1 MVSNETKKISVLERI
16 SKFWE
21 RKTSKI
27 ILPGM
32 EGLTFFDL
40 WAIYLNGIIEGTF
53 STRASAIA
61 FSFFM
66 AIFPFLI
73 FILNLIPYINFIDDF
88 QLHFLV
94 FMDSLMPPTTSEAF
108 NDIFYDIAS
117 TPRAGLL
124 SFTFLL
130 SLFLMTNGVN
140 AIFTGFEFSYHTH
153 VNRSILR
160 QYLIAIGVSVIM
172 ALLLLLTVIV
182 AVYLTY
188 AVDDLQDLGF
198 IFKDLFTAQLMSY
211 ATFIILVYIA
221 VATLYYFGTREGR
234 QSSFFSVGA
243 LFTTLL
249 IILTTFLFGLYI
261 TNFSNYNE
269 LYGSI
274 GALLVLMVYIWLN
287 SNVLLLGFELNA
299 SLNKL
304 RKNFN
309 DLT

>member
-1 MVSNETKKISVLERI
+1 MGAETADTPGIFERM
-16 SKFWE
+16 SKSLE
-21 RKTSKI
+21 RKTKRI

-32 EGLTFFDL
+32 NGLTFYDL
-40 WAIYLNGIIEGTF
+40 WAIYIKGIIEGTF

-61 FSFFM
+61 YSFFM

-88 QLHFLV
+88 QLHFLL
-94 FMDSLMPPTTSEAF
+94 FMDSLMPPTTSDAF
-108 NDIFYDIAS
+108 NDIFMDIAS

-153 VNRSILR
+153 INRSIVR
-160 QYLIAIGVSVIM
+160 QYVIAIGVSVIM

-182 AVYLTY
+182 VVYLTY
-188 AVDDLQDLGF
+188 AVDDLKDLGR
-198 IFKDLFTAQLMSY
+198 IFENIVTVQVLSY
-211 ATFIILVYIA
+211 SAFIILVYFG

-234 QSSFFSVGA
+234 ESSFFSLGA
-243 LFTTLL
+243 LFTTIL
-249 IILTTFLFGLYI
+249 IIITTFLFGLYI

-287 SNVLLLGFELNA
+287 SNILLLGFELNA

-309 DLT
+309 